1 MPSGLGHDRVRVM
14 DRQKSRRTV
23 LKIIGVATAT
33 AFSARPVAA
42 APGDAPTEAARD
54 YMRPSAVRLRQLSQ
68 QLAAIPRRR
77 GFKTLPM
84 VLTQLDQ
91 WDSAALDALLAYAG
105 SKQLFDTTRIAGG
118 WINSIRNT
126 VNARVWSFE
135 QADFLAAATPHG
147 STALA
152 LFTQAAWTKYRLAEQ
167 TDGAFKTNTFL
178 ADPDFPQSAVNDPR
192 NATGLYSEA
201 GNFVLT
207 LQKRGVVFL
216 GCHNAIW
223 ELAGSLIAGGIN
235 PDGATH
241 EQLAADLTNSLIPGV
256 IATPGNEATIGV
268 LQHGG
273 FVYSYV

>member
-1 MPSGLGHDRVRVM
+1 MPGAVRVM
-14 DRQKSRRTV
+14 DHRKSRRAV
-23 LKIIGVATAT
+23 LKLIGAATAA
-33 AFSARPVAA
+33 AFSARPAAA
-42 APGDAPTEAARD
+42 APGDAPTKVAHD
-54 YMRPSAVRLRQLSQ
+54 YMRSEAVRLRQLSER
-68 QLAAIPRRR
+68 LAAIPRRR
-77 GFKTLPM
+77 GFKALPM
-84 VLTQLDQ
+84 VLTQLEQ
-91 WDSAALDALLAYAG
+91 WDSAGLDALLAYAG
-105 SKQLFDTTRIAGG
+105 AKQLFDTTTIADG
-118 WINSIRNT
+118 WINQIRNT
-126 VNARVWSFE
+126 VNARVWSFQ
-135 QADFLAAATPHG
+135 QADFLAVATPHG

-167 TDGAFKTNTFL
+167 TGGAFKTNTFL
-178 ADPDFPQSAVNDPR
+178 ADPGFPRSAVNEPQD
-192 NATGLYSEA
+192 AMGLYSEA
-201 GNFVLT
+201 GNFIPT

-241 EQLAADLTNSLIPGV
+241 EELAADLTNTLVPGV